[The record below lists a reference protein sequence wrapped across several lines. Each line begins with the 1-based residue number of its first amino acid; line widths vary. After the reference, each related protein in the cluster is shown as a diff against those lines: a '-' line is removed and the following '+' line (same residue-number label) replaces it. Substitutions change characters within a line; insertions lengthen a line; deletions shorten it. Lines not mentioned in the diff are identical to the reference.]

1 MTGADATDL
10 RDAEISLE
18 QALLDLEEAY
28 ANLAAAQVTAPIA
41 GTVLSISAEVGERLA
56 EGAAVMTLADT
67 AQLELTIEVAEVD
80 VVQVV
85 EGQAVAVEIDAL
97 SGQSFAGE
105 VEYIAPASEAS
116 AGVVNYPVTIRL
128 IDDALVSV
136 RPGMTAVA
144 TIENTT
150 AAAADSWF
158 IPTSAITVDGDSA
171 FITVSRGETQQVIPV
186 TAGVAQG
193 EWTAVQSA
201 DLQSGDQVAGILT
214 SSADESA
221 EDDGFGPPNGAPPS
235 PFRR

>member
-1 MTGADATDL
+1 MTAEASTFQQATIDFESALAAYEESVAPADASELQSALSSAQNAQVQLDDLLQSPTEADIATAEASVAEAAAKLDDLLTGADATDL

-80 VVQVV
+80 VVQVG

-105 VEYIAPASEAS
+105 VEYIAPGE
-116 AGVVNYPVTIRL
+116 
-128 IDDALVSV
+128 
-136 RPGMTAVA
+136 
-144 TIENTT
+144 
-150 AAAADSWF
+150 
-158 IPTSAITVDGDSA
+158 
-171 FITVSRGETQQVIPV
+171 RGQRRRGQLP
-186 TAGVAQG
+186 
-193 EWTAVQSA
+193 
-201 DLQSGDQVAGILT
+201 
-214 SSADESA
+214 
-221 EDDGFGPPNGAPPS
+221 GAP
-235 PFRR
+235 FA